1 MSFPLVLDLAR
12 GAVTLALMLAGPLL
26 LAALIMGLLIAV
38 LQAVTQVQEQ
48 TLAFVVK
55 LIAVGTV
62 FVIMLNWLLQTGV
75 KYMVETL
82 TALPSLVS

>member
-26 LAALIMGLLIAV
+26 LAALVMGLLIAV